1 MFDHSDLGN
10 DGFVGVKPPVETVS
24 GAELSTFRPFLAVN
38 ALEYRADITFDISM

>member
-24 GAELSTFRPFLAVN
+24 GAELSTLRPFFMVN
-38 ALEYRADITFDISM
+38 ALEYRADITFDIGM